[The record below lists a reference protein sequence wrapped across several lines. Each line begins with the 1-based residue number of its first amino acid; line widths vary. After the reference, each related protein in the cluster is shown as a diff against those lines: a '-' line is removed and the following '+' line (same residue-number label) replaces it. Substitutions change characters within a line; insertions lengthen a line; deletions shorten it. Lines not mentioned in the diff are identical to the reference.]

1 MISDGFEDRNIEDI
15 REYSTPYP
23 MIFGEDKLL
32 TRTKM
37 LKILNIGRI
46 RKYNVFKRKDWM
58 YLKLGNTVRRHI
70 VA

>member
-1 MISDGFEDRNIEDI
+1 MVSDDFDDRNIEDI
-15 REYSTPYP
+15 REYSTPYL